1 MDGIQHATM
10 NDGWEGP
17 ESDEW
22 ADNLTITET
31 FDRDDTVNWTGPRKR
46 PTAPVTDPWA
56 AETPI
61 EEFIDYLTGTSS
73 APPVIT
79 TSRSDMDPWE

>member
-1 MDGIQHATM
+1 MDLIKHPVLH
-10 NDGWEGP
+10 DGWDGP

-22 ADNLTITET
+22 VDNLTITET

-61 EEFIDYLTGTSS
+61 EEFIDYLTGTATAPGVSVNPGTSS
-73 APPVIT
+73 
-79 TSRSDMDPWE
+79 DPWE